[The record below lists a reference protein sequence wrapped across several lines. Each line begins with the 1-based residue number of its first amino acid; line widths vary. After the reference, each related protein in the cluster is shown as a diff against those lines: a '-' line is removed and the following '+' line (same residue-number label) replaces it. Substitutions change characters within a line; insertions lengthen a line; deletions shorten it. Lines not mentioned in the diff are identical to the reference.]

1 MEEVRVHLE
10 SDDELITPVSPTKS
24 KKWYSVLTHRTD
36 DLRDALIIACIVF
49 VLLIPNLQQIL
60 RSMIPNSSASLLMTV
75 NALIVASV
83 FLASR

>member
-10 SDDELITPVSPTKS
+10 SDDELITPVAPTKS
-24 KKWYSVLTHRTD
+24 KRWYNALRTD

>member
-10 SDDELITPVSPTKS
+10 SDGELITPVAPMNS
-24 KKWYSVLTHRTD
+24 KRWYNALRTD

-75 NALIVASV
+75 NALIVAGV
-83 FLASR
+83 FLAVKE